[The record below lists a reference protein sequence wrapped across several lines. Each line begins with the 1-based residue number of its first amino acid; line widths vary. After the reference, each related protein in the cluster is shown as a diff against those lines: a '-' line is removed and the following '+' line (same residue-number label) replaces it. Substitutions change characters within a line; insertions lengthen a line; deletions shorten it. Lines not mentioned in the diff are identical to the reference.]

1 MCLENLA
8 RLSSFQAN
16 QAIKYVADPANLTG
30 AAWALKESESPRTEL
45 TQRRTE
51 RSDEAEAMS
60 RPEVGEK
67 AMQLT
72 AEEWPENLKA

>member
-1 MCLENLA
+1 MSIF
-8 RLSSFQAN
+8 LSNPVSRP
-16 QAIKYVADPANLTG
+16 IKYVADPANLTG

-45 TQRRTE
+45 TQSRTE

-67 AMQLT
+67 AMQFT
-72 AEEWPENLKA
+72 GEEWPENLKA